1 MKIFLSVVVASPSRA
16 SLGWMFVALPAILL
30 FLIANARGVSA
41 SCGDWLVD
49 QTDHV
54 DHVDQTYHGPAAATS
69 SSNTMTLSAPLD
81 GVIVRSNDLF
91 LKLDPRTRQNIP
103 SGRRACRGPACSKL
117 PASPQTPSNAPTV
130 RLDNQRWGYWIQ
142 TMTVL
147 APDVRTCLVCESKP
161 FFHSGVLS
169 PLDRP
174 PKFI

>member
-1 MKIFLSVVVASPSRA
+1 MKIVLSVVVASPSRA
-16 SLGWMFVALPAILL
+16 SLSWMFVALPAILL

-49 QTDHV
+49 QTDH
-54 DHVDQTYHGPAAATS
+54 GPAAATS
-69 SSNTMTLSAPLD
+69 SSNTMTLSTPLD
-81 GVIVRSNDLF
+81 GVVVRSNDLF
-91 LKLDPRTRQNIP
+91 LKLDPRTRQIIP

-147 APDVRTCLVCESKP
+147 ASDARTCLVCESEP

>member
-16 SLGWMFVALPAILL
+16 SLGWMFVALPAIFF

-49 QTDHV
+49 
-54 DHVDQTYHGPAAATS
+54 HGPASTTS
-69 SSNTMTLSAPLD
+69 SSNTMTLSTPLD
-81 GVIVRSNDLF
+81 GVVVRSNDLF
-91 LKLDPRTRQNIP
+91 LKLDPWTRQIIP
-103 SGRRACRGPACSKL
+103 SGRRACLGPACSKL
-117 PASPQTPSNAPTV
+117 PASPQTPSNAPSV

-147 APDVRTCLVCESKP
+147 APDVWTCLVCEFKP
-161 FFHSGVLS
+161 IFHSGVLS

>member
-54 DHVDQTYHGPAAATS
+54 DHGPAAATS

-81 GVIVRSNDLF
+81 GVVVRSNDLF

-147 APDVRTCLVCESKP
+147 ASDVRTCLVCESKP